1 MILSS
6 TMFHAGGALIEPA
19 TGVRFQAMAMG
30 YTHSAMINASNQVY
44 TSGNQSGGK
53 CGNGVTA
60 NDTAWTKQFVTL
72 PKGAIQIDASVSGTT
87 VLLNDNTVRYFGV
100 GGAGCRGDGLTS
112 DASTPI
118 TPDNAD
124 AVAQVALGRQAHF
137 MLKKTGKLFSSG
149 QSGQNGHGSLVSTM
163 TEIPDLDGVVIV
175 QVSGG
180 YDHSAAIDIDG
191 NLWTWGQNNYGQ
203 IGRADGAGRYIPV
216 KVSGMTGCLKVAC
229 GRHNTYV
236 IKTDGTL
243 WSVGQSASGA
253 NGNGT
258 TTPNLT
264 TFAQASGVSGATDVA
279 AGEYHGLVVTSAG
292 VLSWGQGSSGQ
303 LVDGQTSLS
312 GYHKTTASATT
323 GPVGTP
329 QFVSAGSYQSMTAN
343 TIGGI
348 YAGGYG
354 NNGQFATTTFPGTI
368 TNFNT
373 AAYTSET
380 VLTP

>member
-6 TMFHAGGALIEPA
+6 TMFHGGALIEPA

-44 TSGNQSGGK
+44 TSGNQSNGK
-53 CGNGVTA
+53 LGNGATTNTV
-60 NDTAWTKQFVTL
+60 AWTKQFVTL
-72 PKGAIQIDASVSGTT
+72 PKGAIQVDASVSGTT
-87 VLLNDNTVRYFGV
+87 VLLNDNTVRYFGG
-100 GGAGCRGDGLTS
+100 GGAGIRGDGLTS

-124 AVAQVALGRQAHF
+124 AVAQVALGRLAHF

-163 TEIPDLDGVVIV
+163 TEIPDLDGVVIA
-175 QVSGG
+175 QVSAGW
-180 YDHSAAIDIDG
+180 DHAAAIDIDG
-191 NLWTWGQNNYGQ
+191 NLWTWGSDTYGQ
-203 IGRADGAGRYIPV
+203 IGRTPSGDQYVPV

-229 GRHNTYV
+229 GSRNTYV

-243 WSVGQSASGA
+243 WSVGQSAGGA

-258 TTPNLT
+258 ITPNLT

-279 AGEYHGLVVTSAG
+279 AGEYFGLVVTSSG
-292 VLSWGQGSSGQ
+292 VLSWGEGSSGQ
-303 LVDGQTSLS
+303 LVDGQTSLT
-312 GYHKTTASATT
+312 GYYKSTASATT

-329 QFVSAGSYQSMTAN
+329 QFVSAGKYQSMAAN
-343 TIGGI
+343 TVGGI

-354 NNGQFATTTFPGTI
+354 DNGQFATTSSPGTI
-368 TNFNT
+368 TDLNT
-373 AAYTSET
+373 AAYTGET